1 MRKIEN
7 IIIDSPKATPYV
19 IELVPI
25 FFANSLGLKPIKR
38 IKEKYIRI
46 TMKENKCEIFLFT
59 LMYLSF
65 FLFIIELILKKTKL
79 MIISLVYLNF
89 KLKIYS
95 YGFNFGII
103 F

>member
-1 MRKIEN
+1 MRIIEN

-19 IELVPI
+19 IELVTI
-25 FFANSLGLKPIKR
+25 FCANSSGKKPIKR
-38 IKEKYIRI
+38 IKEKYINI

-59 LMYLSF
+59 LIYLL
-65 FLFIIELILKKTKL
+65 FLFVVELILKKTKL
-79 MIISLVYLNF
+79 MVISLVYLNL

-95 YGFNFGII
+95 YSFNFCII

>member
-7 IIIDSPKATPYV
+7 IIIDSPKVTPYV

-59 LMYLSF
+59 LIYLSF
-65 FLFIIELILKKTKL
+65 LFVIELILKKTKL
-79 MIISLVYLNF
+79 MIISLVYLNL

-95 YGFNFGII
+95 YSFNLGII